1 MIAPSPLAPLSAAST
16 EVPAA
21 LVFVADRDSEGV
33 IRQCLAGIGVATNF
47 VNGDIEAAIT
57 SLARADSPRLL
68 IVDISDVPDPVSR
81 VRALAEV
88 CEPSTGVIVVGEVN
102 DIRLYRSL
110 RDAGVAEYFFKPL
123 VTSMVTRVCNEV
135 LTGISDQRGV
145 RLGKLVILMSV
156 RGGSGATTIGAV
168 LAWQLAEALQRRTLL
183 IDLDMHFGDLALQL
197 DVRPNE
203 ALCEALQHPERIDD
217 LFLERGVIE
226 VTPRLGLL
234 ASLEACDDVSLIDED
249 AVLALLTMLLRRYRY
264 VLLDLPAEL
273 APRLPR
279 MLHLPA
285 TCLLVSDGSLVAARD
300 VARWRSKLGPDT
312 LERATL
318 HVLNKADPHTGLPP
332 HEFGIAAGQAPNII
346 IPYDREVATA
356 ATLGL
361 QHVHD
366 RASLQHG
373 IAPVLR
379 LLTGEHVATHTSLL
393 SRMFH
398 R

>member
-1 MIAPSPLAPLSAAST
+1 MIAASPLAPLRTASP
-16 EVPAA
+16 EAPAA
-21 LVFVADRDSEGV
+21 LVFVGDRDSEGV
-33 IRQCLAGIGVATNF
+33 IRQCLAGIGAAARF
-47 VNGDIEAAIT
+47 VNGDIDAAIT
-57 SLARADSPRLL
+57 ALAREDSPRLL
-68 IVDISDVPDPVSR
+68 IADVSGVADPVGR
-81 VRALAEV
+81 VHDLAEA
-88 CEPSTGVIVVGEVN
+88 CEPSTGVIVIGEVN

-110 RDAGVAEYFFKPL
+110 RDAGIAEYFFKPL
-123 VTSMVTRVCNEV
+123 VSSMVTRVCNQV
-135 LTGISDQRGV
+135 LTGISDQRGT
-145 RLGKLVILMSV
+145 RLGKLVTVMSV
-156 RGGSGATTIGAV
+156 RGGSGATTIGGV

-197 DVRPNE
+197 DARPNDT
-203 ALCEALQHPERIDD
+203 LSEALQHPERIDD

-234 ASLEACDDVSLIDED
+234 ASLEACDDVSVIDED
-249 AVLALLTMLLRRYRY
+249 AVLALLTMLLRRHRY

-273 APRLPR
+273 AARLTR
-279 MLHLPA
+279 VLHLPG

-300 VARWRSKLGPDT
+300 VARWRSKIGPDT

-318 HVLNKADPHTGLPP
+318 HVLNKADPHAGLPP
-332 HEFGIAAGQAPNII
+332 HEFAIAAGQAPDIV
-346 IPYDREVATA
+346 IPLDREVAAA

-361 QHVHD
+361 QSVRD

-379 LLTGEHVATHTSLL
+379 LLTGEHVATHASLL
-393 SRMFH
+393 GRVFG